1 MPTPKIHCL
10 LCQGSVAYINNDSSR
25 FNEHLKIDH
34 EVNNNQ
40 DWVFA
45 GSIIDSFRREKILE
59 AIMASTY
66 CSQRTEISETL
77 VNNDKENRRE
87 AKKNSAETTKVILN
101 IDISEEENHQKDAA
115 PSESIAE
122 IDEESQ
128 TDDAL
133 AVTESDQ
140 QGDHQVSEVSDG
152 AELQDLL
159 EISDID
165 DSEETDILGEIS
177 EDEEESALDT
187 KDPASDANNECEFC
201 EFKCATFLQMQK
213 HMKEVHSFGGMWKE
227 ASPVQQNFKEQ
238 EKNEKEHISKNIA
251 SDYQQEKE
259 NNDEKS
265 SQIIA
270 EKEKIKTGH
279 LVNAINDFS
288 EFLESKKGPLDDG
301 SKTKKKR
308 KLTSQT
314 SSTKIN
320 QYQYKAASIGK
331 LNEDKM
337 EEMEEW
343 SKRMKLDE
351 LSPYEDAGNSEL
363 NIEESLNKIRA
374 RVSDQLKEIEKNETL
389 QEQVATK
396 PETEGK
402 ENEVDLDKLTEEFRK
417 VAPEVD
423 ISGSEYFKQ
432 HSSMITTISSERLR
446 NFNMKTIQ
454 NDPKLPKDWFLYI
467 QIYNG
472 KGRERVVRDFITP
485 DRRIVRSKTGVIK
498 FMQISKSYSEQEIQR
513 VSENFAVRVS
523 Q

>member
-77 VNNDKENRRE
+77 VNSDKENRRE
-87 AKKNSAETTKVILN
+87 ARKNSAETTKVILN

-115 PSESIAE
+115 PNESIAE

-128 TDDAL
+128 TDCVL
-133 AVTESDQ
+133 AEPDHE
-140 QGDHQVSEVSDG
+140 GDYQVNEVSDG

-187 KDPASDANNECEFC
+187 KDPESDANKECEFC

-213 HMKEVHSFGGMWKE
+213 HMKEVHSFGGIWKE
-227 ASPVQQNFKEQ
+227 ASPAQKNLKE
-238 EKNEKEHISKNIA
+238 EEHEKEHISKNIA
-251 SDYQQEKE
+251 SDYQLEKE
-259 NNDEKS
+259 NNDEES
-265 SQIIA
+265 SEINT

-288 EFLESKKGPLDDG
+288 EFLESKKGPVDDG

-308 KLTSQT
+308 KLTSKT

-320 QYQYKAASIGK
+320 QYQYKAASVGK

-337 EEMEEW
+337 EEW
-343 SKRMKLDE
+343 TKRMKLDE

-389 QEQVATK
+389 QEQVARK
-396 PETEGK
+396 PETEGN
-402 ENEVDLDKLTEEFRK
+402 ENEVDLDKLTEEFRR

-454 NDPKLPKDWFLYI
+454 KDPKLPKDWFLYI
-467 QIYNG
+467 QIYNNG
-472 KGRERVVRDFITP
+472 KGRERKVRDFITP

-498 FMQISKSYSEQEIQR
+498 FMQISKSYSELEIQR
-513 VSENFAVRVS
+513 VSENFAVRAS